1 MSAEKP
7 DGWVA
12 CPKTNIPVLYFMGAG
27 YSYEQMKERVIRR
40 LRIDPKANRDE
51 EERFVSEGWRI
62 RPVKLQFLD
71 EPKGDG
77 CPVLIS
83 ERMPTLEERNESLLW
98 FHADSEEW
106 FPGDYSNYDGK
117 HIIISMRHDWR
128 VERSLRDFTHWMFA
142 PKNPNQIPAAP
153 KGEE

>member
-1 MSAEKP
+1 
-7 DGWVA
+7 
-12 CPKTNIPVLYFMGAG
+12 
-27 YSYEQMKERVIRR
+27 
-40 LRIDPKANRDE
+40 
-51 EERFVSEGWRI
+51 
-62 RPVKLQFLD
+62 
-71 EPKGDG
+71 
-77 CPVLIS
+77 
-83 ERMPTLEERNESLLW
+83 MPTLEERNESLLW

-153 KGEE
+153 KGKNELGNACYCSNEECARAGRCLGPKLTPVWSWATKSLAWGSSGPYSAIARILPASNGVV

>member
-71 EPKGDG
+71 EPKG
-77 CPVLIS
+77 
-83 ERMPTLEERNESLLW
+83 EEWHNW
-98 FHADSEEW
+98 TPDYCNHADAESAKLT
-106 FPGDYSNYDGK
+106 YDGK
-117 HIIISMRHDWR
+117 LYHYGTSIGESRQ
-128 VERSLRDFTHWMFA
+128 VCCSCSG
-142 PKNPNQIPAAP
+142 PNPNSARQRFLTLVSEIETEASECLVPEN
-153 KGEE
+153 KKTND